1 MSDQPSSPGP
11 ASGPS
16 AASSGASSSSSF
28 PAASGSSPGSSP
40 GADFVRAALRR
51 AVMPGVATGPDALR
65 PSLPRTT
72 WARVPLFVLTT
83 LFAIGFS
90 AGSIAIPM
98 TTMGRSADETVPI
111 ALLQAAPL
119 VAALF
124 RPLLSWRIMA
134 SGLLI
139 GALVIRGDA
148 SFWPWTPTAW
158 LAFMIVLFCV
168 GASGNRTAT
177 AGVAL
182 VSVVGVIGPAS
193 LVTMPLWF
201 GMILSALVLLALVFG
216 DAVGGRR
223 IAERA
228 LREQEELHR
237 RDLARQAV
245 LEERAR
251 IARELHDVVAHHM
264 SVIAMQAEA
273 APFKIPDL
281 PDQARATFVVVRD
294 AARDALAETRRVVG
308 LLRAEDEAAERA
320 PQPGLAR
327 LDELLEA
334 ARRSGLTVT
343 SSVTGMPR
351 PLATGVDLSAFRIVQ
366 ESLSNAS
373 RYAPRGTAR
382 VEIGYGDEVLGVAV
396 RDEGPGPGAEPESS
410 GGGHGLVGMR
420 ERVTMLGGSLTT
432 GPRPDGRPG
441 WAVTAEL
448 PYGAPD

>member
-1 MSDQPSSPGP
+1 MSDQPSS
-11 ASGPS
+11 SS
-16 AASSGASSSSSF
+16 A
-28 PAASGSSPGSSP
+28 AASGAPA
-40 GADFVRAALRR
+40 GADLVRAALRR
-51 AVMPGVATGPDALR
+51 AVLPGVATGPHAVR
-65 PSLPRTT
+65 PSLPRRRRS
-72 WARVPLFVLTT
+72 RVPLIVLVT
-83 LFAIGFS
+83 LLAIGLT
-90 AGSIAIPM
+90 GGTIAIPISVSH
-98 TTMGRSADETVPI
+98 RSGDESVFLG
-111 ALLQAAPL
+111 LLQAAPL
-119 VAALF
+119 AVALF
-124 RPLLSWRIMA
+124 RPLLAWRIMA
-134 SGLLI
+134 AGLLL
-139 GALVIRGDA
+139 GALVIGGPH
-148 SFWPWTPTAW
+148 FWPWTPTAW
-158 LAFMIVLFCV
+158 LAFMVVLFCI
-168 GASGNRTAT
+168 GMAGDRTVV
-177 AGVAL
+177 AGVGL
-182 VSVVGVIGPAS
+182 VSVAGVVGPA
-193 LVTMPLWF
+193 TMVAMPVWF
-201 GMILSALVLLALVFG
+201 GLILSTLALLALVFG

-273 APFKIPDL
+273 APYKIPEL

-294 AARDALAETRRVVG
+294 AARQALTETRRVVG

-320 PQPGLAR
+320 PQPGLAG

-373 RYAPRGTAR
+373 KYAPRGAAR
-382 VEIGYGDEVLGVAV
+382 VEIGYGDEALDVAV
-396 RDEGPGPGAEPESS
+396 RDEGPGPDGTPESS

-420 ERVTMLGGSLTT
+420 ERVAMLGGSLRA
-432 GPRPDGRPG
+432 GPRGDGRPG
-441 WAVTAEL
+441 WAVSAEL
-448 PYGAPD
+448 PYGEPD